1 MASGFGSP
9 SFCGHCGASLGS
21 GADVCPICG
30 TPVSSQAPPDYVPY
44 CRNCGVG
51 VPWGQGHTCQR
62 CGLTPLCQLH
72 FNTSNSLCLD
82 CSSVPA
88 SPASTADASGL
99 RCGACGAP
107 VSPNVD
113 YCANCGRA
121 LSFSATSATGEYMGF
136 WVRAGAFAVD
146 WIIAYVAAAAVAA
159 IIGFSVTTGDVD
171 PTTADDIS
179 IAFSSINYS
188 FLLIFWGIA
197 VAHSVILTAWRG
209 QTLGKMLLRIQV
221 VDTNGNLPP
230 LPRLLARELI
240 RAVILLALF
249 PLGFFYV
256 SVALDQRKRGWH
268 DYIGTSYVVRKQ
280 KAVRPPGGLF

>member
-1 MASGFGSP
+1 
-9 SFCGHCGASLGS
+9 
-21 GADVCPICG
+21 
-30 TPVSSQAPPDYVPY
+30 
-44 CRNCGVG
+44 
-51 VPWGQGHTCQR
+51 
-62 CGLTPLCQLH
+62 
-72 FNTSNSLCLD
+72 
-82 CSSVPA
+82 
-88 SPASTADASGL
+88 
-99 RCGACGAP
+99 
-107 VSPNVD
+107 
-113 YCANCGRA
+113 
-121 LSFSATSATGEYMGF
+121 MGF

-159 IIGFSVTTGDVD
+159 IIGFSITTGDVD

-209 QTLGKMLLRIQV
+209 QTLGKMLWRIQV
-221 VDTNGNLPP
+221 VDANGNLPP

-240 RAVILLALF
+240 RAVILLALI